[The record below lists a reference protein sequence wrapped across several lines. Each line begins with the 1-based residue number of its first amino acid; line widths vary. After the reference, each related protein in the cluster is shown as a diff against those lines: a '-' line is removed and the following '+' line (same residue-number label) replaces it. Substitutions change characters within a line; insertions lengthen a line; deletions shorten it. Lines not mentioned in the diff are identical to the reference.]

1 MKIFK
6 GNFVFSKSKDEL
18 VEFSNGYLLVDD
30 EGIIVDLYKE
40 IPTEYKALE
49 AVDLKG
55 DVVIPSFSDLHVH
68 APQYPNRGIAMDKL
82 LADWLNDYTFPL
94 ESKYKDPEFAK
105 AVYSKFVDNMIKQGT
120 MHAVVFGTIHNE
132 ATNILAQEF
141 EKRGIMARIG
151 KVNMDKDSQ
160 DYLIE
165 TTDEAVKNAE
175 KFILENKDN
184 KYAKPIITPRFAP
197 TCTFELN
204 RRLGDLSNKYKI
216 GVQTHI
222 VESLWEAEECKKNY
236 KGCKCDMEIY
246 DKANLIN
253 QAPFVAAHYVFPSQE
268 DIDLMLKCGG
278 YAVTCPDATTN
289 VIAGIM
295 RTGYL
300 LDLGMNLGIGSDISA
315 GSYLGIYTQVASVV
329 RYSKYK
335 YFYEPKGNR
344 EVLFKEAFYMGTK
357 SGGSL
362 FGKVG
367 SFEKGYYFDALV
379 LGDLQDSFREISLAE
394 LVERFCYSGDVTNI
408 KRRILRG
415 KDI

>member
-141 EKRGIMARIG
+141 EKRGIMARI
-151 KVNMDKDSQ
+151 
-160 DYLIE
+160 
-165 TTDEAVKNAE
+165 
-175 KFILENKDN
+175 
-184 KYAKPIITPRFAP
+184 
-197 TCTFELN
+197 
-204 RRLGDLSNKYKI
+204 
-216 GVQTHI
+216 
-222 VESLWEAEECKKNY
+222 
-236 KGCKCDMEIY
+236 
-246 DKANLIN
+246 
-253 QAPFVAAHYVFPSQE
+253 
-268 DIDLMLKCGG
+268 
-278 YAVTCPDATTN
+278 
-289 VIAGIM
+289 
-295 RTGYL
+295 
-300 LDLGMNLGIGSDISA
+300 
-315 GSYLGIYTQVASVV
+315 
-329 RYSKYK
+329 
-335 YFYEPKGNR
+335 
-344 EVLFKEAFYMGTK
+344 
-357 SGGSL
+357 
-362 FGKVG
+362 
-367 SFEKGYYFDALV
+367 
-379 LGDLQDSFREISLAE
+379 
-394 LVERFCYSGDVTNI
+394 
-408 KRRILRG
+408 
-415 KDI
+415 